1 MTDRP
6 PRSEAYVLALVIAA
20 IHAALLTI
28 LAIIAWRSPFML
40 FRLPE
45 KITPPPAAA
54 TSTIEPAGRQ
64 L

>member
-1 MTDRP
+1 MSDRP
-6 PRSEAYVLALVIAA
+6 PRSEAFYLALIIAG
-20 IHAALLTI
+20 IHAALLTV

-45 KITPPPAAA
+45 KEKAPAATHQPA
-54 TSTIEPAGRQ
+54 QEPGRQ